1 MAVRIERGVTPM
13 PGRKEKEQHMKHKTL
28 RTLLCVILTVCFCLS
43 AIAPV
48 SAAGLFSGD
57 TGAANIFD
65 EWIRSLKDRFIEK
78 NPGTDETPAEPME
91 GTGEEFIRIFH
102 LDCGRKYFTVDQ
114 IEGIID
120 QLAANNYTHIELA
133 FGNDGFR
140 FLLDN
145 MAVTVDGKTYSH
157 DDVKASIQAGNS
169 AYNNECKNNYNLKCP
184 LSSRQ

>member
-48 SAAGLFSGD
+48 SAAGLFGGD
-57 TGAANIFD
+57 TGAATGWD
-65 EWIRSLKDRFIEK
+65 QLIRGLKDLKDRIIEK
-78 NPGTDETPAEPME
+78 NPGTDETPAEPMA

-102 LDCGRKYFTVDQ
+102 LDCGRKYFTVQQ
-114 IEGIID
+114 IKDIID
-120 QLAANNYTHIELA
+120 QLAANHYTHIELA

-140 FLLDN
+140 FLLDEN
-145 MAVTVDGKTYSH
+145 TLGDITVEGKL
-157 DDVKASIQAGNS
+157 IPQR
-169 AYNNECKNNYNLKCP
+169 
-184 LSSRQ
+184 LSMKQYIMPMLHIANIKRDLMN